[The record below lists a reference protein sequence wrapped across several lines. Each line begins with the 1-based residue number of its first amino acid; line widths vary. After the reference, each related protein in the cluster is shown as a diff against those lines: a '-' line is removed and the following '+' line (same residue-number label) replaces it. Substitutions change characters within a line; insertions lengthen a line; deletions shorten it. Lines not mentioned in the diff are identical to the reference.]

1 MTTTAPVTT
10 TPDRD
15 GRLWW
20 LVIVPLLGLI
30 LGALLLILVWSPGL
44 PAEVAT
50 QWAWGEGT
58 VTTVRPLWSS
68 VLPMALI
75 ALGFLLGILI
85 LEGTGRLTSWGRR
98 LNLGVL
104 AGVTAMIAVAPV
116 VLLAGQRGHDFAWD
130 APDPVGTVAGAA
142 AVCVLYAAAVTLLVG
157 NRPLSD
163 APPENA
169 AATAVRMDLAEEEDA
184 VWART
189 TTAWAFVL
197 LGLAGLGVTITGTV
211 VDGLWP
217 LALLGSVLVLL
228 GVGLSRWTVVVDRAG
243 VCCTSLLGLARF
255 SAPAVADA
263 VADVT
268 SVRGLAE
275 FLGWGIRFGGAGSV
289 GLVFRNGEALR
300 VRAPGGRSLTVTVED
315 AATAAALFN
324 TQAARRSS

>member
-30 LGALLLILVWSPGL
+30 LGALVLILVWSPGL

-85 LEGTGRLTSWGRR
+85 LVGTGRLTSWGRR

-189 TTAWAFVL
+189 TTAWACVL
-197 LGLAGLGVTITGTV
+197 LGLAGLGVTIAGIV

-243 VCCTSLLGLARF
+243 VCCTGPLQRARGRRRGRGRHLRAWARGVSRLGH
-255 SAPAVADA
+255 P
-263 VADVT
+263 
-268 SVRGLAE
+268 VRGR
-275 FLGWGIRFGGAGSV
+275 GVGRAGLPQRR
-289 GLVFRNGEALR
+289 G
-300 VRAPGGRSLTVTVED
+300 APGACAGWALPHRHGRGCRDGGRPV
-315 AATAAALFN
+315 
-324 TQAARRSS
+324 QHPGGPP